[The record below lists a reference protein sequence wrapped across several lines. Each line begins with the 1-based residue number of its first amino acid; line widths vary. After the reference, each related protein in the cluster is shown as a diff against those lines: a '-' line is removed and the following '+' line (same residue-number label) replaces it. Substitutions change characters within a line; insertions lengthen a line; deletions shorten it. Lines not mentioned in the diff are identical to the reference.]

1 MKPFDDLLPEEKEPQ
16 HEELITLLQGAYRR
30 PVFVPPAEQEQ
41 IINRVRERLIETD
54 LRDSLNEDRPV
65 SQIGVLDSFPHK
77 PVSPAGMP
85 RRDLPRFRLI
95 TLLAAALVIAVLLGT
110 PLLLLR
116 PRLPSTGGQHQ
127 IGAPALT
134 LSSSVAKVGDTVTLT
149 IAHFSDSAS
158 VALTHDIQEPI
169 KINGNSSF
177 IATDSKGMAKVSLAI
192 NNDWGPGF
200 HPIVAEDVATR
211 YIARAYLQIT
221 GEWPT
226 PPPHLLIDTTHIN
239 LGADVVGANTIHPFN
254 LENKG
259 GGSISWS
266 ASSNRSWLLI
276 SPGQGIFSQSQ
287 TISLAVQRAGLKP
300 GDYTG
305 SITISSNVS
314 ETEHVEVDMT
324 VQALPANAGAVLALP
339 PALLSFTAI
348 DGGPNPATQSLAI
361 SNPGSRPLN
370 WSLAVNAPTT
380 SIPQVSPTQVQGLTC
395 NWLSATPNRGTV
407 APGATSSINVRVQS
421 KCLLPG
427 VYTDTLKFTAA
438 GGAYDGPQSVNVSVT
453 VQPHCGIVTSSGSMP
468 FNTVAGEGNLG
479 NQTLT
484 LSATASCAGSTLSWS
499 ATSSASWLTVTPSSG
514 QLKGTAG
521 VVVSVSVNV
530 GNLPVGQNQGM
541 ISFIAGQST
550 QTVIVQLNVQPT
562 PSPAAP
568 LMGASPLSIN
578 FSNIQGQ
585 PNPAGQVVTIT
596 NNGGSSLKWSSAI
609 NQSASNWLG
618 TSPSSGSILPGQTG
632 QVTIN
637 VNTSSLTPGNYE
649 GQVILNGKDA
659 RANNAPGSPQT
670 ITISLVI
677 QPPCS
682 ISLPSSSAL
691 SFSAVLG
698 ASSNLTPQTVTF
710 TGMGN
715 CAWPVTWNAITAP
728 AASWLTLTPAKGAV
742 AGAGQSG
749 SVGVAANIVGL
760 QAGTY
765 TTEVT
770 ISSSDVTGEA
780 VQGNSQTFAVTL
792 TVLPPC
798 VLSPPAPAS
807 LAFSANQGQSSS
819 AARSVVLSETGTCG
833 RPVTWTATGDANSSS
848 WLVLSTTSG
857 SDSGSGST
865 LGGVNVNATGLTPG
879 NYIGTITI
887 AATDSSG
894 ATVSGSG
901 QTISV
906 SLKVTATLSGS
917 VVACPG
923 STPPTCTA
931 PQPLPGAMIT
941 LMRGNITVAMTKADA
956 SGNYSFSG
964 LGSGTYTI
972 SAAGFDASNNHFIGT
987 TSLPLTGNMSNV
999 MIQAF
1004 PG

>member
-1 MKPFDDLLPEEKEPQ
+1 MKPFDDMLPDEKEPQ
-16 HEELITLLQGAYRR
+16 HEELITLLQRAYRR
-30 PVFVPPAEQEQ
+30 PVSVPPAEQEQ
-41 IINRVRERLIETD
+41 IINRVRERLVETD
-54 LRDSLNEDRPV
+54 LRDSLNEDGTVP
-65 SQIGVLDSFPHK
+65 QIGVLDSFPHK

-116 PRLPSTGGQHQ
+116 PRLPSTSGQHQ

-134 LSSSVAKVGDTVTLT
+134 LSSNVANVGGTVTLT
-149 IAHFSDSAS
+149 IEHFSDSS
-158 VALTHDIQEPI
+158 PIALTHDIQEPI
-169 KINGNSSF
+169 LINGNSSF
-177 IATDSKGMAKVSLAI
+177 ITTNSKGIATVPLVI
-192 NNDWGPGF
+192 NSDWGPGF

-211 YIARAYLQIT
+211 YTASATLQIT
-221 GEWPT
+221 GERPT

-266 ASSNRSWLLI
+266 ASSNQSWLLV
-276 SPGQGIFSQSQ
+276 SPNQGIFSQMQ
-287 TISLAVQRAGLKP
+287 TVSIVVQRIGLKP
-300 GDYTG
+300 GDYKGT
-305 SITISSNVS
+305 ITISTNVS
-314 ETEHVEVDMT
+314 APEHIEVDMT

-339 PALLSFTAI
+339 PALLSFVTT
-348 DGGPNPATQSLAI
+348 DGGPNPPTQSLAI

-380 SIPQVSPTQVQGLTC
+380 STTQVLPTQVQGLTC

-407 APGATSSINVRVQS
+407 ASGATGVLTVSVQS
-421 KCLLPG
+421 QCLLPG
-427 VYTDTLKFTAA
+427 TYLGTLKFTAA
-438 GGAYDGPQSVNVSVT
+438 GAIDGTQAVYVSLT
-453 VQPHCGIVTSSGSMP
+453 VQPHCGLVISQ
-468 FNTVAGEGNLG
+468 GNLTFTVVQG
-479 NQTLT
+479 QNTLANQA
-484 LSATASCAGSTLSWS
+484 LSLNATTSCAGTPLSW
-499 ATSSASWLTVTPSSG
+499 TSTSTAPWLTITPASG
-514 QLKGTAG
+514 QLKGTASA
-521 VVVSVSVNV
+521 VVSVRVNAASLPPAQYD
-530 GNLPVGQNQGM
+530 GNL
-541 ISFIAGQST
+541 SFVTGWST
-550 QTVIVQLNVQPT
+550 VTVMVQLTVQAFH
-562 PSPAAP
+562 SHASP
-568 LMGASPLSIN
+568 LMGASPLSFN
-578 FSNIQGQ
+578 FSNTQGQ
-585 PNPAGQVVTIT
+585 PSPAGQVMTIT
-596 NNGGSSLKWSSAI
+596 NTGGSALRWYTNVNTLPSS
-609 NQSASNWLG
+609 WLAA
-618 TSPSSGSILPGQTG
+618 SPSSGSILPGQTG

-649 GQVILNGKDA
+649 GQVILNGVDA
-659 RANNAPGSPQT
+659 RGNMAPGSPQS

-691 SFSAVLG
+691 LFSAVQG
-698 ASSNLTPQTVTF
+698 TSSNLTPQTITF

-742 AGAGQSG
+742 TGVGQSG
-749 SVGVAANIVGL
+749 SVGVAANIAGL

-765 TTEVT
+765 TTVVT
-770 ISSSDVTGEA
+770 ISSSGATGEA
-780 VQGNSQTFAVTL
+780 VQGSSQTFMVTL

-819 AARSVVLSETGTCG
+819 AARSVVLSETGTCA
-833 RPVTWTATGDANSSS
+833 RPISWTAIGDANSSS

-865 LGGVNVNATGLTPG
+865 LGGVNVNATSLTTG
-879 NYIGTITI
+879 TYNGTITI

-941 LMRGNITVAMTKADA
+941 LMRGNTTVAMTKADA